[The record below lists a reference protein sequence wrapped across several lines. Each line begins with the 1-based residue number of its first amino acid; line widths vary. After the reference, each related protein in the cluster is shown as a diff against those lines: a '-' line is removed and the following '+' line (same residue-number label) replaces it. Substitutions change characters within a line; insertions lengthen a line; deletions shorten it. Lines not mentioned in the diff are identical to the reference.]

1 MGPDMT
7 DLRALLS
14 PVPVIPVIT
23 IERIE
28 DAVPLAR
35 ALVDGGL
42 TVLEVTFRTSVAAEA
57 IAAMATVSGAVV
69 GAGTLLSADDVA
81 RAKAAGARFG
91 VSPGS
96 TPGLRA
102 AVAAVGLPF
111 LPGVATASEAM
122 AVAEEGFTVAKL
134 FPAAAVGGVAL
145 LKSLAAPL
153 PKLRFCP
160 TGGIDAASAP
170 AYLALPN
177 VICVG
182 GSWMVAA
189 ADIKAGDFAGIAAK
203 ARAAAA
209 LRTPA

>member
-1 MGPDMT
+1 MT

-23 IERIE
+23 IERVE
-28 DAVPLAR
+28 DAAPLAR
-35 ALVDGGL
+35 ALAEGGL
-42 TVLEVTFRTSVAAEA
+42 TVLEVTFRTPVAAEA
-57 IAAMATVSGAVV
+57 ISAMATVPGVVV
-69 GAGTLLSADDVA
+69 GAGTLLSAEDVE
-81 RAKAAGARFG
+81 RAKVAGARFG

-96 TPGLRA
+96 TLALRA
-102 AVAAVGLPF
+102 AVKAAGLPF

-122 AVAEEGFTVAKL
+122 TVAEEGFTVAKL

-153 PKLRFCP
+153 PKLAFCP
-160 TGGIDAASAP
+160 TGGIDLASAP

-189 ADIKAGDFAGIAAK
+189 ADIKAGDYTGIATK

-209 LRTPA
+209 LRAPA